1 MIKIKELFNLE
12 KGSLQSSKCTPGE
25 FDFITASK
33 DWKTHNEYSHEQE
46 ALIFAAAASGSL
58 GRTHYV
64 NGKFITSDLCFILS
78 PKDER
83 KYPIDFKFYHIIFN
97 TLKDD
102 IVKNTKAG
110 TSKEAIGLKSL
121 GEYQLPYFNIERQKE
136 ISNHFFSLAEDTEK
150 HDTELSHQLSLISQ
164 LRQAFLREAIQG
176 NLVSNEIK
184 DGATGAQLLAE
195 IQKEKEQLVK
205 EKKIKKQKPLPPIS
219 NDEIPFEIPENWAW
233 CRLGEIEKEFLSGN
247 AFKSNLYSK
256 SPTDNYVIRL
266 GNVKNDSI
274 NEENNPAYIKDE
286 YAKQSKKYLLIE
298 GDVLITM
305 TGTRGKK
312 DYLYTAIV
320 PRSQNKLFL
329 NQRVGCIR
337 ILLANKEFISKLLK
351 ASLIIEPIFAS
362 STGAA
367 NQANIGVEA
376 INSTLIPLPPL
387 EIQERIVAQ
396 LDELMQYCD
405 ALEEQVKESRALN
418 EQLLQQVL
426 REALEGGNKKDEEVL
441 PMVAEDTPLYSLNK
455 EHNMS
460 DMAILAGHIIN
471 TLSTSNDKDF
481 GRVKLQKMLHL
492 VHFHCN
498 LDAPLQYKKKVAG
511 PYCRDLESQLE
522 QKLKQL
528 RFFDIKKEKIKDY
541 EQVVYTKL
549 ASSNELDRLFA
560 NEFEHKADEINN
572 LLQKFRS
579 KNTNFCEAVSTMY
592 AVWNN
597 RLLNKE
603 AITDEL
609 LKTDFLKWDESKKKF
624 IGKLDD
630 ILDWMRKNGV
640 VPVGNGK
647 II

>member
-1 MIKIKELFNLE
+1 MDFLPLKDFCDVV
-12 KGSLQSSKCTPGE
+12 KGSTGISKAIPGKFPLVVTSE
-25 FDFITASK
+25 ERR
-33 DWKTHNEYSHEQE
+33 THNEFQFDAKAVIIPLVSSTGHGHASLKRIHYQE
-46 ALIFAAAASGSL
+46 
-58 GRTHYV
+58 
-64 NGKFITSDLCFILS
+64 GKFAVGSILCAVIPKNPELLNAEFLFHYLFLNKEKELVSRMKGMANVTLPIKEIEKIPIPILS
-78 PKDER
+78 IDDQR
-83 KYPIDFKFYHIIFN
+83 KFVKFYSS
-97 TLKDD
+97 
-102 IVKNTKAG
+102 VKIN
-110 TSKEAIGLKSL
+110 SE
-121 GEYQLPYFNIERQKE
+121 E
-136 ISNHFFSLAEDTEK
+136 ISTEFK
-150 HDTELSHQLSLISQ
+150 RQLYFISQ
-164 LRQAFLREAIQG
+164 LRQAFLREAMQG
-176 NLVSNEIK
+176 TLVSNETK

-219 NDEIPFEIPENWAW
+219 NDEIPFEIPENWVW
-233 CRLGEIEKEFLSGN
+233 CRLGEIIQYCDNLDIQKKLD
-247 AFKSNLYSK
+247 SNELV
-256 SPTDNYVIRL
+256 NYVDIESIDNKKFEIR
-266 GNVKNDSI
+266 GVK
-274 NEENNPAYIKDE
+274 
-286 YAKQSKKYLLIE
+286 QKKVSELSSRARR
-298 GDVLITM
+298 VL
-305 TGTRGKK
+305 KK
-312 DYLYTAIV
+312 DYIIYSTVRPYLKNIAIV
-320 PRSQNKLFL
+320 DIEMQN
-329 NQRVGCIR
+329 
-337 ILLANKEFISKLLK
+337 FIG
-351 ASLIIEPIFAS
+351 
-362 STGAA
+362 STGFVVFKPIKVLGKYVF
-367 NQANIGVEA
+367 NFLLNPDLNKKFEELMVGF
-376 INSTLIPLPPL
+376 NSPSITNETFENTLIPLPPL

-396 LDELMQYCD
+396 LNELMQYCD
-405 ALEEQVKESRALN
+405 ALEEQVKDSRALN

-426 REALEGGNKKDEEVL
+426 REALEGRSKKDEEVL
-441 PMVAEDTPLYSLNK
+441 PMVAEDTPLYSLIK
-455 EHNMS
+455 EYNMS

-492 VHFHCN
+492 VQFHCN

-572 LLQKFRS
+572 FLQKFRS